1 MDSLYLVGLAVLALF
16 AFVLAII
23 LFNFF
28 GLWIRARIAN
38 APVSL
43 GKMVGMRLRKVPVG
57 FIVDN
62 RITAV
67 KAGLPI
73 ASDPLEAHYLAG
85 GSVDQVVLALIAA
98 DKAGISLDFNR
109 ACAID
114 LATKG
119 TGKTVLEA
127 VRTSINP
134 KVIDAPS
141 PDMGRATIDGVAQD
155 GIGVKVKARVTV
167 RSHLDRFVGGATEE
181 TIIARVGEGIVSA
194 IGSAHSYKDVLE
206 NPDRISKT
214 VLAKGLD
221 SNTAFEI
228 LSIDIADVDVGD
240 NIGAKLQTEQ
250 ADADKRVAQAKAEV
264 RRAAAVAVEQEM
276 RAKTQEMRAKVVEAE
291 ALVPQAMAD
300 AFRSG
305 NLGIMDY
312 VRMKNVQADTSMRES
327 IAGTEKPPRPI
338 VPRTDIPPRPVA
350 PVRPPPIPPARDVL
364 TRRKRQIVE
373 PTKYLAP
380 APTFEHHETPSA
392 HELPASNKS
401 PVEPYAIDTESK
413 AKVGRVGTDIATL
426 LRSPAGLRNAIVLRE
441 IFGLP
446 RSLQSL
452 DVVVSA

>member
-1 MDSLYLVGLAVLALF
+1 MKFGSVRDMEPLVLAGFAVAGLF
-16 AFVLAII
+16 ALIFI
-23 LFNFF
+23 LLLFRFF
-28 GLWIRARIAN
+28 GLWLRAQVAR
-38 APVSL
+38 APIGF
-43 GKMVGMRLRKVPVG
+43 GKMIGMSLRKVPVG
-57 FIVDN
+57 MIVDN

-67 KAGLPI
+67 KAGIDI

-85 GSVDQVVLALIAA
+85 GDVTQVILALIAA

-134 KVIDAPS
+134 KVIDVPNPS
-141 PDMGRATIDGVAQD
+141 SGRATIDGVAKD
-155 GIGVKVKARVTV
+155 GIGAKVKARVTV

-194 IGSAHSYKDVLE
+194 IGSADSYKDVLE
-206 NPDRISKT
+206 NPDRISKA

-240 NIGAKLQTEQ
+240 NIGAKLQSEQ
-250 ADADKRVAQAKAEV
+250 ADADKRIAQAKAEV

-276 RAKTQEMRAKVVEAE
+276 RAEVQKMRAKVVEAE
-291 ALVPQAMAD
+291 SLVPQAMAE

-312 VRMKNVQADTSMRES
+312 YKMKNVQADTSMRET
-327 IAGTEKPPRPI
+327 IAW
-338 VPRTDIPPRPVA
+338 TD
-350 PVRPPPIPPARDVL
+350 
-364 TRRKRQIVE
+364 K
-373 PTKYLAP
+373 
-380 APTFEHHETPSA
+380 
-392 HELPASNKS
+392 
-401 PVEPYAIDTESK
+401 
-413 AKVGRVGTDIATL
+413 
-426 LRSPAGLRNAIVLRE
+426 PAG
-441 IFGLP
+441 
-446 RSLQSL
+446 QQT
-452 DVVVSA
+452 